1 MHFNLIVKNT
11 QKRSLT
17 IISCV
22 KTNYL
27 TYFKGLTLRIY
38 RTTNKLIFFWHKTSK
53 KTMQKQ
59 NHNRSLARILVEINS
74 LQKTIKWRVFSKV
87 KPTQNTQPHKD
98 ASVLLV
104 PLINDKY
111 DKTVNKYDINCFVT
125 LTCKYYILVIT
136 NTLQNWFFLDL
147 G

>member
-38 RTTNKLIFFWHKTSK
+38 RTTNKLIFFDIKI
-53 KTMQKQ
+53 QRKQ
-59 NHNRSLARILVEINS
+59 CKNKI
-74 LQKTIKWRVFSKV
+74 TIGAW
-87 KPTQNTQPHKD
+87 QE
-98 ASVLLV
+98 
-104 PLINDKY
+104 Y
-111 DKTVNKYDINCFVT
+111 
-125 LTCKYYILVIT
+125 
-136 NTLQNWFFLDL
+136 
-147 G
+147 